1 MTEDFIEIGLPS
13 FSSKELENFAEKL
26 SEKLFDYLSA
36 EKLLSILTE
45 YSIIINLEQDKSR
58 KLTLNLEIES
68 SGALNSEKLSELH
81 EKISELLTVWLEEEL
96 RCYKNSEK

>member
-26 SEKLFDYLSA
+26 TERLFDYLTS
-36 EKLLSILTE
+36 EKLMSILTE
-45 YSIIINLEQDKSR
+45 YSIMINLEQDKSN

-68 SGALNSEKLSELH
+68 SGALNNKKLNKLH
-81 EKISELLTVWLEEEL
+81 NKISELLTVWLEEEL
-96 RCYKNSEK
+96 RCYKNSKE